1 MLAFSRRHVV
11 FQYLFFFGVEPR
23 CSFPIPF
30 SLPCFTPSG
39 MRSTR
44 CLLLWIWLL
53 ELSYAVNCVHIIGAA
68 SPIFPSPL
76 FQEWFP
82 FYAREMGDA
91 TTACQAQVLMYLN
104 ANESSG
110 PLPGQNSTPCAVVQN
125 CLLNS
130 LDEEVKANMAS
141 SNVILGLTPT
151 ILSFIGPQMREVV
164 PLLLERPVL
173 GSLVSFGSPA
183 ISPVQLLSEFEFEV
197 RKKRSLM
204 VALRRR
210 FASYLLKRGDGTIR
224 FWIWTISVVEYVL
237 LAGAVFNQID
247 NTLNLGRRVII
258 AWRCTFSVTG
268 QVLMLIFI
276 GFMGQWVAASSLM
289 LRAHGSLPTKEPK
302 LSPASTNA
310 DLEMGREMTRTT
322 ITGRS
327 MSRTSARLEE
337 FVEYLRSVARREF
350 VPSSFRSDSIYQR
363 PLHPPSIVSDCLYLF
378 ASATPLA
385 LYLYGTLI
393 FSSFLFISTNDA
405 AIVTIRYIATSL
417 VCRIVLFFE
426 TDSMQ

>member
-1 MLAFSRRHVV
+1 MWV
-11 FQYLFFFGVEPR
+11 
-23 CSFPIPF
+23 
-30 SLPCFTPSG
+30 
-39 MRSTR
+39 
-44 CLLLWIWLL
+44 WLL
-53 ELSYAVNCVHIIGAA
+53 EFSCIANCVHIIGAA

-82 FYAREMGDA
+82 FYRDEMNTA
-91 TTACQAQVLMYLN
+91 TNTCRVEVSTYLN

-125 CLLNS
+125 CLLSN
-130 LDEEVKANMAS
+130 LDDEVKANMAS

-164 PLLLERPVL
+164 PLLLERPFL

-183 ISPVQLLSEFEFEV
+183 ISPVQLLNEFEFEI
-197 RKKRSLM
+197 RKKRPLM
-204 VALRRR
+204 VALRQR

-224 FWIWTISVVEYVL
+224 FWIWTTSIAEYVL
-237 LAGAVFNQID
+237 LAGAVFNQIH
-247 NTLNLGRRVII
+247 NTLSLGQRVVI

-276 GFMGQWVAASSLM
+276 GFMGQWVAACSLM
-289 LRAHGSLPTKEPK
+289 LRSYGSIHIKK
-302 LSPASTNA
+302 LTPSPSSSGT
-310 DLEMGREMTRTT
+310 DPEMGRGDVE
-322 ITGRS
+322 RS
-327 MSRTSARLEE
+327 SKTERLRDRVSVRVRELIDH
-337 FVEYLRSVARREF
+337 LRSVARKEF
-350 VPSSFRSDSIYQR
+350 VPSSFRSDSIYHR
-363 PLHPPSIVSDCLYLF
+363 HFRPPSIVSDCLYLF

-405 AIVTIRYIATSL
+405 AIVTIRYIATTL

-426 TDSMQ
+426 LDSMQ